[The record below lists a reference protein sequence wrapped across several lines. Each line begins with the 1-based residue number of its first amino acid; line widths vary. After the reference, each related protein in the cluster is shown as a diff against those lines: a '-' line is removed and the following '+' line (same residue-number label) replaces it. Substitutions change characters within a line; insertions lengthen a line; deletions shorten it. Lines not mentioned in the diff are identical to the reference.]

1 MSNTDVALSS
11 MLTHHARNA
20 PSRAAVIVEN
30 VPVTYNELDA
40 RSNQRA
46 RMLMTHG
53 VEYGDF
59 VTVALPNGLEFY
71 ETVFAIWKLGAIPNI
86 VSAKLARPEMEAIL
100 EIVRPKL

>member
-59 VTVALPNGLEFY
+59 VTVALQR
-71 ETVFAIWKLGAIPNI
+71 
-86 VSAKLARPEMEAIL
+86 ARMYVLTQIA
-100 EIVRPKL
+100 